1 MQQQGAV
8 KRIINTFLERF
19 GLRIVKSSTIKTYEE
34 ISLDYHQ
41 TARSG
46 ADLKFFQN
54 MPEDLVFRLMDFV
67 RDSQSQIRQDLFVLA
82 ATNFKRN
89 GFFVEFGATDG
100 VSLNN
105 TFMLE
110 KRFGW
115 DGILA
120 EPAKMWHK
128 QLSENRRVR
137 IARKCVWSVTGEN
150 VDFIESAVPELS
162 TVREYLG
169 HDSHASS
176 REVAKSYRVETISLN
191 DLLIQ
196 FDAPKEIDY
205 LSVDTEGS
213 EYKILA
219 EFDFSKWKVNVL
231 TVEHNFTE
239 DRQRIYELLTSKGFI
254 RVCEEISNFDDW
266 FLQRDIALEAGFIR
280 A

>member
-1 MQQQGAV
+1 MQQGAK
-8 KRIINTFLERF
+8 KRIINVLLELI
-19 GLRIVKSSTIKTYEE
+19 GLQIVKSRTIKTYEE
-34 ISLDYHQ
+34 ISRDYHQ
-41 TARSG
+41 TTRSG

-54 MPEDLVFRLMDFV
+54 MPEVSVIRLMDFV
-67 RDSQSQIRQDLFVLA
+67 RESQSQIRQDLFVLA
-82 ATNFKRN
+82 ATNFKKH

-110 KRFGW
+110 NRFGW

-120 EPAKMWHK
+120 EPAKMWQK
-128 QLSENRRVR
+128 QLSANRRVKISR
-137 IARKCVWSVTGEN
+137 ECVWSVTGEN
-150 VDFIESAVPELS
+150 VDFVESAVPELS

-176 REVAKSYRVETISLN
+176 RKVAKSYRVKTISLN
-191 DLLIQ
+191 DLLLE
-196 FDAPKEIDY
+196 FDAPKVIDY

-219 EFDFSKWKVNVL
+219 EFDFSKWKVNVI

-239 DRQRIYELLTSKGFI
+239 DRQRIKELLTSKGFI
-254 RVCEEISNFDDW
+254 RVCEEVSNFDDW
-266 FLQRDIALEAGFIR
+266 YLRRDIALEAGFIR